1 LYRFDQNLNNIKEDL
16 RARDCDKSSSDR
28 TADKVIEH
36 LALLKQDIDAT
47 SSLKEQLG
55 EWKIKST
62 TLEEKCSAKDVEI
75 SSLQETNKKLCE
87 ERDHV
92 VEESRK
98 RDACKAAENEDLRV
112 DLARTQSDLSQAHQ
126 DTASNRRQLVSEQ
139 EKLLQAKDGLRIA
152 EDGLTRLEKENVH
165 LREAVSSSCF
175 AP

>member
-1 LYRFDQNLNNIKEDL
+1 
-16 RARDCDKSSSDR
+16 
-28 TADKVIEH
+28 
-36 LALLKQDIDAT
+36 LLKQDIDAT

-62 TLEEKCSAKDVEI
+62 TLEEKCSAKDAEI